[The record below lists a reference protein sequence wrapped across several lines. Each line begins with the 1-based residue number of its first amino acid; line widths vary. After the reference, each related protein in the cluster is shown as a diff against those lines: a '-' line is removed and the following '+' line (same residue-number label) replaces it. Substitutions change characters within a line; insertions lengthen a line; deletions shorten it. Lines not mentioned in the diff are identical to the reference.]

1 MSQLA
6 WTPLTDGDVDALV
19 PVAQAC
25 LARDGGLPDLGTP
38 VRLESLF
45 GGGREGIVGRDEL
58 GEVVAAVAMTKDIRG
73 GFTASGLVHPSAY
86 GQGLGLE
93 LARWVREQ
101 SQGAPIYLAME
112 SVSPEAEELFGN
124 LGLHRTFSETIM
136 RHKLKHIPFV
146 KLPDGL
152 VSLPFTDELSET
164 FHHAYEQ
171 SFGDQPGYDKGAAT
185 AWGAWLREQEG
196 FLPEESRVLIDK
208 AGHVVGFVTVSEDW
222 IEEVGVVPSW
232 RGHGVGAHLVVRT
245 LKAMQK
251 RGTKKVWLAVGSSSP
266 ARALYERLGFKNY
279 GTRARYLLP
288 GEIVEPASED
298 AEELLGRVTRPV
310 VTA

>member
-6 WTPLTDGDVDALV
+6 WTPLTDGDLEALV

-25 LARDGGLPDLGTP
+25 LDRDGGLPDLATP
-38 VRLESLF
+38 ARLDSLF
-45 GGGREGIVGRDEL
+45 GNREGIAGRDEL
-58 GEVVAAVAMTKDIRG
+58 GEVVAAVAMAKDIRG

-101 SQGAPIYLAME
+101 SKGAPIHLAME

-124 LGLHRTFSETIM
+124 LGLHRTFSETVM
-136 RHKLKHIPFV
+136 RHTLKHIPFV
-146 KLPDGL
+146 RLPDGL
-152 VSLPFTDELSET
+152 VGLPFTEDLSET

-208 AGHVVGFVTVSEDW
+208 TGHVVGFVTVSEDW
-222 IEEVGVVPSW
+222 IEEVGVVPDW
-232 RGHGVGAHLVVRT
+232 RGKGVGAHLVVRT
-245 LKAMQK
+245 LTAMHK
-251 RGTKKVWLAVGSSSP
+251 RGAKQVWLAVGSSNP
-266 ARALYERLGFKNY
+266 ARSLYERLGFTTY

-288 GEIVEPASED
+288 GEIVEPASDDVE
-298 AEELLGRVTRPV
+298 ALLDRVTRPV
-310 VTA
+310 VSA

>member
-6 WTPLTDGDVDALV
+6 WTPLTDGDLEALV
-19 PVAQAC
+19 PLAQAC
-25 LARDGGLPDLGTP
+25 LDRDGGLPDLATP
-38 VRLESLF
+38 ARLDSLF
-45 GGGREGIVGRDEL
+45 GNREGIVGRDEL

-73 GFTASGLVHPSAY
+73 GYTASGLVHPSAY
-86 GQGLGLE
+86 RQGHGRE

-101 SQGAPIYLAME
+101 SQGSPIHLAME

-124 LGLHRTFSETIM
+124 LGLHRTFSETVM

-146 KLPDGL
+146 RLPDSL
-152 VSLPFTDELSET
+152 VSLPFTDDLSET
-164 FHHAYEQ
+164 FQHAYEQ

-208 AGHVVGFVTVSEDW
+208 TGHVVGFVTVSEDW
-222 IEEVGVVPSW
+222 IEEVGVVPDW
-232 RGHGVGAHLVVRT
+232 RGKGVGAHLVVRT
-245 LKAMQK
+245 LTAMHK
-251 RGTKKVWLAVGSSSP
+251 RGAKQVWLAVGSSNP
-266 ARALYERLGFKNY
+266 ARSLYERLGFTTY

-288 GEIVEPASED
+288 GEIVDPASDDVE
-298 AEELLGRVTRPV
+298 ALLDRVTRPV